1 MRYISTIFIGMIYC
15 SDPIFVST
23 KRIKKNYLE
32 KITKMI
38 FGFSRNTNDEKE
50 SKISNTTNDTKK
62 IKPPK
67 TFGGS
72 FVFNY

>member
-1 MRYISTIFIGMIYC
+1 
-15 SDPIFVST
+15 
-23 KRIKKNYLE
+23 
-32 KITKMI
+32 MI